1 MPSRSPFAIRLTVQ
15 ERAELEARCKEY
27 TLPHRDVAPLAW
39 PNATAP
45 ARTGTWHENG
55 LPNVAARVRN
65 EIPNPACV
73 RPGGRIRRPQ
83 PSRPRAWQ
91 SLASTRKAFPAPP

>member
-39 PNATAP
+39 PNATARRGP
-45 ARTGTWHENG
+45 GRGMRTGCPTWRPAFETKSRTPPAFG
-55 LPNVAARVRN
+55 PAAGS
-65 EIPNPACV
+65 
-73 RPGGRIRRPQ
+73 GGRNRLGHELG
-83 PSRPRAWQ
+83 SH
-91 SLASTRKAFPAPP
+91 